1 MAAMASLVQDVW
13 LGWEPRLRALRLAP
27 WDEPRV
33 RLVFHLDA
41 GVTLD
46 DGRLAAFLE
55 TMAEGLEVIAWEPRG
70 QGASGGRFGPEV
82 LDDARRLVSESA
94 SRWGSLPLVVGGHG
108 LGGWL
113 ALALAGTPGVAAAFA
128 LAPSLAG
135 AGDEPSSPLRAAL
148 VNAFARPSVPVP
160 TLVVEG
166 RERPAAEAE
175 AVSQWLARDPR
186 GSRLVTA
193 GTDADV
199 LLPPWP
205 ATVAAWAEAAGTA
218 GERARVIGR
227 PLAHRLLFPVAVVF
241 ALLAAGTLGYQL
253 VEGWGWFD
261 ALYMT
266 AITITTVGFLEV
278 HPMGAGGRVFTMA
291 LALGGVFTAF
301 YAAAEFIR
309 AVVTG
314 EIRHRPRETAH
325 GESPREAERPLRRLR
340 LRPHGPPR
348 GRGVLLGRPALRGG
362 GPRPSVS
369 WWASTS
375 PTASPSSAT
384 PPRTTCSAAPA
395 SSGRGPS

>member
-13 LGWEPRLRALRLAP
+13 LGWEPRLRGLRLAP

-46 DGRLAAFLE
+46 DGRLAGFLE
-55 TMAEGLEVIAWEPRG
+55 TMAEGLEVVAWEPRG

-128 LAPSLAG
+128 LAPSLVG

-148 VNAFARPSVPVP
+148 VKAFARPSVPVP

-205 ATVAAWAEAAGTA
+205 ATVAAWARAAG
-218 GERARVIGR
+218 
-227 PLAHRLLFPVAVVF
+227 
-241 ALLAAGTLGYQL
+241 
-253 VEGWGWFD
+253 
-261 ALYMT
+261 
-266 AITITTVGFLEV
+266 
-278 HPMGAGGRVFTMA
+278 
-291 LALGGVFTAF
+291 
-301 YAAAEFIR
+301 
-309 AVVTG
+309 
-314 EIRHRPRETAH
+314 
-325 GESPREAERPLRRLR
+325 ES
-340 LRPHGPPR
+340 
-348 GRGVLLGRPALRGG
+348 
-362 GPRPSVS
+362 
-369 WWASTS
+369 
-375 PTASPSSAT
+375 
-384 PPRTTCSAAPA
+384 AP
-395 SSGRGPS
+395 